1 MYLSSLIKN
10 SEDIRT
16 DLDKITEFFDDRIGL
31 LKDSIDLARNN
42 SHENFIKEN
51 NENEYYRNR
60 KRIQDINQ
68 VYDMYADKM
77 KKNSKN
83 Y

>member
-1 MYLSSLIKN
+1 MD
-10 SEDIRT
+10 DIRT
-16 DLDKITEFFDDRIGL
+16 DLEKITEFYDDKIGL

-42 SHENFIKEN
+42 AHENFIKEN

-68 VYDMYADKM
+68 VFDMYADKM
-77 KKNSKN
+77 KKNSKSLLI
-83 Y
+83 